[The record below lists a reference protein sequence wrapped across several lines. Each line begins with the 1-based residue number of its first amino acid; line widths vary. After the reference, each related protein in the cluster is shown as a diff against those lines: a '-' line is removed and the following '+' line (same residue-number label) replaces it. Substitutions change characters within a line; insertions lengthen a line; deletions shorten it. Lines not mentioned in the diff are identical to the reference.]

1 MTKWLIRI
9 FKQWMHDKYKITSTQ
24 QGEKKHCKLQCG
36 WKSLEWMSLCE
47 NKNKSA
53 ISILLM
59 KHISVYCRNGQKEV
73 FLIFF
78 LKILILWVLVIQ
90 LHRLG
95 SQKIA
100 RVLLGTS
107 ICCLVLPMSHFPEES
122 IFNFGNNFLR
132 YLTSK

>member
-1 MTKWLIRI
+1 
-9 FKQWMHDKYKITSTQ
+9 
-24 QGEKKHCKLQCG
+24 
-36 WKSLEWMSLCE
+36 MSLCE